1 MGLSMFLVVLKLYI
15 AIGSDIEWVFFVGLD
30 VCVCLVIVFNA
41 SDGLV
46 YFSSHVRLNV
56 VGCPRE
62 LYTLLSHVP
71 FNASNCLK

>member
-1 MGLSMFLVVLKLYI
+1 MG
-15 AIGSDIEWVFFVGLD
+15 FFVGLD

-46 YFSSHVRLNV
+46 YFSSHVPLNV